1 MPEVCEKG
9 AKNGCVP
16 FASLP
21 GCGLERETLGVW
33 SGGGVRCANLPPAT
47 FFDPF
52 GIIREDDYFFVLV
65 FAFKLA
71 R

>member
-1 MPEVCEKG
+1 
-9 AKNGCVP
+9 
-16 FASLP
+16 
-21 GCGLERETLGVW
+21 
-33 SGGGVRCANLPPAT
+33 LPPAT